1 MKMSKAYYVATIAD
15 MVGYDQ
21 EKWETPDKFMSIIEE
36 SVNET
41 FKYYDD
47 NFDGEI
53 DDFEVFEN
61 DLLKD
66 AKIALGI
73 ED

>member
-15 MVGYDQ
+15 MVGYDE

>member
-15 MVGYDQ
+15 MVDYDE

-73 ED
+73 EN